1 MTTRDDPPY
10 DGDPS
15 WRVSHV
21 LADGTRVTLRPLFPE
36 DREGLRRAFL
46 ETSPKTRYLRFLGVV
61 GDLSEAMLRYLTDVD
76 QVNHVAI
83 VATTTTDDL
92 KEERG
97 LGVARFIR
105 VEGEPDVAEAA
116 VTVVDAM
123 QKRGL
128 GTLLVRELAEAA
140 KLRGIKRLRADV
152 LADNESMRA
161 ILDAAGA
168 KPQARSSGAGM
179 IAYDVELGS
188 DGGRSLSPPL
198 LAILRGAAQTLAVT
212 LRRML
217 PPESPVVE
225 ERSAAAAAGDDDAER
240 GESERESDP
249 T

>member
-1 MTTRDDPPY
+1 MSTLDAPPF

-15 WRVSHV
+15 WRVHHV

-36 DREGLRRAFL
+36 DRDELRRAFH

-61 GDLSEAMLRYLTDVD
+61 GELSEEMLRYLTEVD
-76 QVNHVAI
+76 QKDHVAI

-105 VEGEPDVAEAA
+105 VDGEPDVAEAA

-123 QKRGL
+123 QRRGV
-128 GTLLVRELAEAA
+128 GTLLVRELAQAA

-152 LADNESMRA
+152 LEDNASMRA

-168 KPQARSSGAGM
+168 KPQTRSSGAGM
-179 IAYDVELGS
+179 IAYDVEL
-188 DGGRSLSPPL
+188 DGHSGRTLSPTL

-212 LRRML
+212 IRRFL
-217 PPESPVVE
+217 PPDGPVVVE
-225 ERSAAAAAGDDDAER
+225 SGATTADEDHAER
-240 GESERESDP
+240 GETEGEP
-249 T
+249 GAT